1 MCQKVSKACGAL
13 AKLRHCVNTNVLRE
27 FYHSLFHSYV
37 KYGILVWGNASHTSI
52 RPLQVL
58 MNKAL
63 KIMTFSPFGRI
74 DIKPLYDYLK
84 ILDIQSIFSLE
95 TGKFVFKEKR
105 NLLPVRIGDYFSNKV
120 RIMTSSYNLRSN
132 SLPLLSYRLSTTE
145 QKSISSRGQLV
156 WNRIPDNIRFDSP
169 SFLSFKYHYKEYLF
183 DQMYMD

>member
-1 MCQKVSKACGAL
+1 M
-13 AKLRHCVNTNVLRE
+13 RE

-74 DIKPLYDYLK
+74 DIKPLYDCLK

-105 NLLPVRIGDYFSNKV
+105 NLLPVKIGDYFSNISK
-120 RIMTSSYNLRSN
+120 ITTSSYNLRSN
-132 SLPLLSYRLSTTE
+132 RQPLLSFRLLTTE
-145 QKSISSRGQLV
+145 EKSIRARGQVV
-156 WNRIPDNIRFDSP
+156 WNQIPDNIRYDSP
-169 SFLSFKYHYKEYLF
+169 SFLCFKHHYKEYLF
-183 DQMYMD
+183 DQMHTN